1 MEAGQGG
8 VQRGC
13 RCCHLP
19 FYSIFIVVA
28 LQRPAL
34 SLAAPTTTAMRKEE
48 EKNSLKLQNFF
59 YFLFTTPSFPFSH
72 PTLLPFALRFSF
84 LLFVL
89 FLSLSVCLCLSV
101 SVALYLSV
109 LFHFRFVLLNLFA
122 SFLICTSLHFIVI
135 YNLICTAIAPSPS
148 HSPPLLSCISICI

>member
-1 MEAGQGG
+1 MAERVRGREEHEQRQRLLNRKKLLGRGGAGG

-48 EKNSLKLQNFF
+48 EKKTRLSCKTFAIFCSPPSSSL
-59 YFLFTTPSFPFSH
+59 FSH
-72 PTLLPFALRFSF
+72 LTLLPFALRFSF

-89 FLSLSVCLCLSV
+89 FLSLSVCLCVSV
-101 SVALYLSV
+101 SVCLSLSHCIYL
-109 LFHFRFVLLNLFA
+109 FCFIFVLCF
-122 SFLICTSLHFIVI
+122 
-135 YNLICTAIAPSPS
+135 
-148 HSPPLLSCISICI
+148 